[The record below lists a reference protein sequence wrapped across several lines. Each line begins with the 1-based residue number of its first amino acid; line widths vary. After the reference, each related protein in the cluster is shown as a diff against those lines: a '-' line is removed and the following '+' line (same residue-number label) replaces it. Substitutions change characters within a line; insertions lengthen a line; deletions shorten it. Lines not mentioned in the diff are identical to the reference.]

1 MEIFETRNEQ
11 ETIAAA
17 ARLATSAKAGDVFL
31 LDAPMGAGK
40 SVFARG
46 FIRALCG
53 QDKDVPSP
61 TFTLVQTYECD
72 TAQLWHFD
80 LYRLETPDEVLNIGW
95 DDALS
100 GDAICLI
107 EWPQKA
113 GEYLPPHAQHISI
126 EITGENA
133 RRICVDDKQ
142 T

>member
-1 MEIFETRNEQ
+1 MAIFETRNEQ
-11 ETIAAA
+11 ETIAVA
-17 ARLATSAKAGDVFL
+17 ARLAACAKAGDVFL

-53 QDKDVPSP
+53 QDTDVSSP
-61 TFTLVQTYECD
+61 TFTLVQSYECN

-113 GEYLPPHAQHISI
+113 GEYLPPHARHILI

-133 RRICVDDKQ
+133 RRICVDDEQ

>member
-1 MEIFETRNEQ
+1 MAIFETRNEQ
-11 ETIAAA
+11 ETIAVA
-17 ARLATSAKAGDVFL
+17 ARLAACAKAGDVFL

-53 QDKDVPSP
+53 QDTDVPSP
-61 TFTLVQTYECD
+61 TFTLVQSYECD

-113 GEYLPPHAQHISI
+113 GEYLPPHARHILI

-133 RRICVDDKQ
+133 RRICVDDEQ

>member
-1 MEIFETRNEQ
+1 MAIFETRNEQ
-11 ETIAAA
+11 ETIAVA
-17 ARLATSAKAGDVFL
+17 ARLAACAKAGDVFL

-53 QDKDVPSP
+53 QDTDVPSP
-61 TFTLVQTYECD
+61 TFTLVQSYECN

-113 GEYLPPHAQHISI
+113 GEYLPPHARHILI

-133 RRICVDDKQ
+133 RRICVDDEQ

>member
-1 MEIFETRNEQ
+1 MAIFETRNEQ
-11 ETIAAA
+11 ETIAVAT
-17 ARLATSAKAGDVFL
+17 RLAACAKAGDVFL

-53 QDKDVPSP
+53 QDTDVPSP
-61 TFTLVQTYECD
+61 TFTLVQSYECN

-113 GEYLPPHAQHISI
+113 GEYLPPHARHILI

-133 RRICVDDKQ
+133 RRICVDDEQ

>member
-1 MEIFETRNEQ
+1 MAIFETRNEQ
-11 ETIAAA
+11 ETIAVA
-17 ARLATSAKAGDVFL
+17 ARLTACAKAGDVFL

-53 QDKDVPSP
+53 QNTDVPSP
-61 TFTLVQTYECD
+61 TFTLVQSYECD

-113 GEYLPPHAQHISI
+113 GKYLPPHARHILI

-133 RRICVDDKQ
+133 RRICVDDEQ